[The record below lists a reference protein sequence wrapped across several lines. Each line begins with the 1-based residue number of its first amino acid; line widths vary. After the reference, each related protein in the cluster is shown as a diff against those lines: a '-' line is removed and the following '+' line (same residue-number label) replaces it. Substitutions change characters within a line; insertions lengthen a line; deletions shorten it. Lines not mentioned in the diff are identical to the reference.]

1 MVKFRSLTRWNKL
14 LLLLVVISVIGISV
28 VLNYARSPFTP
39 GLGLFPTLNSTD
51 RDKAELIKLTLER
64 AIVDKEIPD
73 YESIKDKRN
82 IVLSTENIR
91 KELVPR
97 IKGVKLIVLNAD
109 EIQDKADREGHFSY
123 FRFSRLN
130 LQNPENAVV
139 ELWVMY
145 TVSKDSDFWSVGGM
159 GVGGFTLFYKKV
171 SGHWEGEVASLM
183 IP

>member
-1 MVKFRSLTRWNKL
+1 MKNRK
-14 LLLLVVISVIGISV
+14 VVAIIVVGFIVFISSSII
-28 VLNYARSPFTP
+28 NYARSPFTP
-39 GLGLFPTLNSTD
+39 GFGLFPTLNSTD

-97 IKGVKLIVLNAD
+97 IKGVKIIVLNAD
-109 EIQDKADREGHFSY
+109 EILDKADREGHFSY

-145 TVSKDSDFWSVGGM
+145 TVSKDSVFRPMGGM
-159 GVGGFTLFYKKV
+159 GGGGFTLFYKNV
-171 SGHWEGEVASLM
+171 SGRWEGEVAYLM

>member
-1 MVKFRSLTRWNKL
+1 MVKIKGLTRWNKL

-39 GLGLFPTLNSTD
+39 GLGLFPSLNSTD

-64 AIVDKEIPD
+64 AIVDKEIPG

-97 IKGVKLIVLNAD
+97 IKGLKFIVFNAD
-109 EIQDKADREGHFSY
+109 EIQDKADREGDFSY

-130 LQNPENAVV
+130 LQNSENAVV
-139 ELWVMY
+139 ELWIVY
-145 TVSKDSDFWSVGGM
+145 AVSKDSYFGPRGGR
-159 GVGGFTLFYKKV
+159 GFTLFYKKV
-171 SGHWEGEVASLM
+171 SGHWEGGVAYHM
-183 IP
+183 FFGF